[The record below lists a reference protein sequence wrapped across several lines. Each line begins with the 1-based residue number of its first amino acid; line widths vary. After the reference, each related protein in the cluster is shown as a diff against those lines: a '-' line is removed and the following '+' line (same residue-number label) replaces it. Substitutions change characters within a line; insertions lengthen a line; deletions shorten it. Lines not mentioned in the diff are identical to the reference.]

1 MQNKFSVQLQIV
13 LTSALLFA
21 YTRSSRRARF
31 QSIAVFGFSF
41 ALFAFF
47 LGCGGGSAGIGGG
60 GGGGAS
66 QPVPSSSTLASDN
79 VKVAFPTNV
88 NLTAHVTS
96 SKTPGGTVTFLVD
109 GGGISVNLV
118 NGVAQLQ
125 VPVPLIGTHVVR
137 ATYSGDT
144 NTMPSQT
151 SGNLNVVSLGTEL
164 P

>member
-1 MQNKFSVQLQIV
+1 
-13 LTSALLFA
+13 
-21 YTRSSRRARF
+21 
-31 QSIAVFGFSF
+31 
-41 ALFAFF
+41 
-47 LGCGGGSAGIGGG
+47 CGGGSAGIGGVG
-60 GGGGAS
+60 GGGDGAS
-66 QPVPSSSTLASDN
+66 QLVPSSITLTSDN

-109 GGGISVNLV
+109 GGGISVNLA

-125 VPVPLIGTHVVR
+125 VPVPLVGTHVVR

-151 SGNLNVVSLGTEL
+151 SGNL
-164 P
+164 